1 MVAKR
6 ELEFTDYREIDDEI
20 GRKCKHSWHLL
31 PVKRARTTF
40 MVNTAMES
48 SLWFVGFAPCQQR
61 TLKGFQVSRKS
72 VEMKNL

>member
-31 PVKRARTTF
+31 LVK
-40 MVNTAMES
+40 
-48 SLWFVGFAPCQQR
+48 G
-61 TLKGFQVSRKS
+61 
-72 VEMKNL
+72 KNYFHGEYCNGK